1 MSMQNHDSISS
12 SSQDVGFAGD
22 RSVEFNTA
30 CDSVVTNI
38 YTINANFKV
47 LDTALKNIGTKK
59 DDHGLRKK
67 M

>member
-1 MSMQNHDSISS
+1 MQNYGSISS
-12 SSQDVGFAGD
+12 SSQEIGFAGD

-38 YTINANFKV
+38 YTINASFKV

-59 DDHGLRKK
+59 DNHGLRNK